1 MRFLLFSIALI
12 LAALV
17 AVYYSDL
24 TDEDIR
30 DAIQLESR
38 KLDKQTKQARKRA
51 EETIGAVN
59 ERLKGL
65 REEYARIRLEVN
77 KASKSG
83 KDDLAERTEKT
94 QKAAKELREKIARLS
109 EEARIQL
116 QEQANYLQEQV
127 KALKERIERE
137 LDKQQASGK
146 SR

>member
-38 KLDKQTKQARKRA
+38 KLDKQTKQARKQA
-51 EETIGAVN
+51 EETIEAVN

-65 REEYARIRLEVN
+65 REDYARIRREAN
-77 KASKSG
+77 KASSSG
-83 KDDLAERTEKT
+83 KENLAERTEKT
-94 QKAAKELREKIARLS
+94 EKAAKELREKIARLS
-109 EEARIQL
+109 KEARTQL
-116 QEQANYLQEQV
+116 QEQADYLQEQV

-137 LDKQQASGK
+137 LDNQQAGAK

>member
-38 KLDKQTKQARKRA
+38 KLDKHTKQARKQA
-51 EETIGAVN
+51 DETIEAVN

-65 REEYARIRLEVN
+65 REEYARIRREAS
-77 KASKSG
+77 KASSSG
-83 KDDLAERTEKT
+83 KEDLAEQAEKT
-94 QKAAKELREKIARLS
+94 EKAAKELREKIARFGK
-109 EEARIQL
+109 EARTQL
-116 QEQANYLQEQV
+116 QEQADYLQKQV

-137 LDKQQASGK
+137 LDNQGADGK
-146 SR
+146 RR